1 MTSLRDK
8 EVLMSEI
15 IDTAITEMSEITET
29 EIAEYYANCIRMVD
43 LVNDGRPSV
52 MGYPEWEG
60 RIDNVKEYL
69 SRMMNMGC
77 WTDEDLSP
85 LEKILEM

>member
-1 MTSLRDK
+1 
-8 EVLMSEI
+8 
-15 IDTAITEMSEITET
+15 MSEITKT
-29 EIAEYYANCIRMVD
+29 ELELTDLDTPSIAEYYADCIGVVD
-43 LVNDGRPSV
+43 LINDGKPSV

>member
-1 MTSLRDK
+1 
-8 EVLMSEI
+8 
-15 IDTAITEMSEITET
+15 MSEITET
-29 EIAEYYANCIRMVD
+29 DIAVTSEITETDIAEYYANCIGMVD

-85 LEKILEM
+85 LEKILEMSV